1 MSISKDNEEH
11 DCCAE
16 ETCEHRPP
24 EVITLDLRDIMKE
37 IEASGNLPDGFVM
50 VYMLADPAESE
61 DNSQTDFFFRAFA
74 ESRGFI
80 HKKTVLMYQDIPI
93 TRHELAWFG
102 EWNLMADNIEA
113 TESEVK
119 DNLLGFLEN
128 ETLRVMPRMDF
139 MFVNQPKSE
148 ELVASEDDVF

>member
-16 ETCEHRPP
+16 DTCEHQQP
-24 EVITLDLRDIMKE
+24 EVITLDLRDVMRE

-61 DNSQTDFFFRAFA
+61 EDSQTDFFFRAFA

-102 EWNLMADNIEA
+102 EWNLMADNIES

-119 DNLLGFLEN
+119 DNLVTFMEN

-139 MFVNQPKSE
+139 MFVNLPQKE
-148 ELVASEDDVF
+148 ETVAEEDDVF

>member
-16 ETCEHRPP
+16 ETCEHQQP
-24 EVITLDLRDIMKE
+24 EVITLDLRDMMKE
-37 IEASGNLPDGFVM
+37 IEANGNLPDGFLM

-61 DNSQTDFFFRAFA
+61 DDSQTDFFFRAFA

-139 MFVNQPKSE
+139 RKHHPPKSE